1 MPRVFYVNQWNLHV
15 ENDTKGVSC
24 ASQSDAKG
32 SICDEVGV
40 RMCCS
45 QLTRISTE
53 QLLQYLCSTVPVV
66 K

>member
-1 MPRVFYVNQWNLHV
+1 M

-40 RMCCS
+40 R
-45 QLTRISTE
+45 TRFSTE